1 MKKKGRTAFPYALLR
16 TEVVLFLVLLAL
28 AVAAIAHRH
37 RIPLVID
44 NTFATPWGRRRR
56 LSGSWSGPT
65 ARKQRPCSAPSAR
78 PRRSV

>member
-28 AVAAIAHRH
+28 AVAAIAQY
-37 RIPLVID
+37 PGC
-44 NTFATPWGRRRR
+44 ACPWVRGPCRRGRRRR